1 MMNQRVIISGGG
13 TAGHIYPAL
22 ALGKKLTQQNIKI
35 TFMGTTRRLE
45 QSIMKHYGA
54 DFIPLKI
61 EGLKGKGFL
70 IIKSLFILPYSFIK
84 SLLIVIKIKPSLV
97 IGMGGYSSGP
107 VVLISSL
114 IGIPSLIMEQ
124 NLRPG
129 LTNRILI
136 PFVQKAVVAFRKS
149 LPEFKGKG
157 EFLGNPVREE
167 FYSLKPKQR
176 DEHLTVLIFGGSQ
189 GSHFLNK
196 NIIKS
201 LPLLKQLKNKL
212 KIFHQ
217 TGEKDLGWVKENYER
232 SGFENHQVSAF
243 YFDIYKYFER
253 SDLIV
258 CRAGATTIAEL
269 IAAQKPALLVPFSR
283 STENHQLLNAREL
296 ERINGAQIILEKD
309 FTPQIFLSKIKY
321 FIENKN
327 KLDLMEE
334 NLKKLK
340 KENPVEK
347 ITELCLEL
355 MKKNKRRTQID

>member
-22 ALGKKLTQQNIKI
+22 SLGNKLIRQNIKI
-35 TFMGTTRRLE
+35 TFVGTTRKLE

-54 DFIPLKI
+54 NFIPLKI

-70 IIKSLFILPYSFIK
+70 IIKSLFILPYSLVK
-84 SLLIVIKIKPSLV
+84 SLMIVIQIKPSLV

-114 IGIPSLIMEQ
+114 MGIPSLIMEQ

-129 LTNRILI
+129 LTNRLLI
-136 PFVQKAVVAFRKS
+136 PFVQKAVVSFKKS

-167 FYSLKPKQR
+167 FYSLKPKKR
-176 DEHLTVLIFGGSQ
+176 EECLAVLIFGGSQ

-196 NIIKS
+196 KIAES
-201 LPLLKQLKNKL
+201 LPLLKKL
-212 KIFHQ
+212 KDKLHIFHQ
-217 TGEKDLGWVKENYER
+217 TGEKDLNWVKENYER
-232 SGFENHQVSAF
+232 YGFKNQEVSDF
-243 YFDIYKYFER
+243 YFDMHKYFEK

-269 IAAQKPALLVPFSR
+269 IAAQKPSLLVPFSQ
-283 STENHQLLNAREL
+283 STENHQYLNAREL
-296 ERINGAQIILEKD
+296 ERIKGAQIILEKD
-309 FTPQIFLSKIKY
+309 FTPQRFLSKINC

-327 KLDLMEE
+327 ELSHMEK

-355 MKKNKRRTQID
+355 MKKNKRRT